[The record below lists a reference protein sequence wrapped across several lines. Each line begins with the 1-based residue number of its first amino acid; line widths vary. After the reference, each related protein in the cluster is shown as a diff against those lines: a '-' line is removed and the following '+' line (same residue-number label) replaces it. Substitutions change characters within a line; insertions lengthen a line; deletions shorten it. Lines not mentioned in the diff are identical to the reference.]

1 MRIMLK
7 TIREIA
13 IERPWVLRTF
23 MLFIAVAFVITMG
36 WFGFEQN
43 RDDSVVTVGNHRIS
57 REEYQKAY
65 QNMYRFYKEQSGGE
79 VPEAQ
84 LKEQVL
90 NELIGY
96 YLWLDAAKDLGVTVT
111 ANEMR
116 EAIMTTPVFQTQG
129 KFDPAKYKQLLAQN
143 RLKPDMYE
151 SSQMAQLTIEKAQML
166 VRSSVAP
173 TTDELAMAQAIM
185 ASQLMPSV
193 PMQSQTMSPQD
204 RAVQTVLA
212 QKQQRAV
219 RAYQEAMK
227 AQAKVTIRREL
238 M

>member
-1 MRIMLK
+1 MLK
-7 TIREIA
+7 LIRETA

-23 MLFIAVAFVITMG
+23 MGFIAGVFVVSMG
-36 WFGFEQN
+36 WWGFEHN
-43 RDDSVVTVGNHRIS
+43 RDESVVTVGNHRIS

-65 QNMYRFYKEQSGGE
+65 QNMYRLYKEQMGGE

-96 YLWLDAAKDLGVTVT
+96 YLWLDAAADMGVVVT

-116 EAIMTTPVFQTQG
+116 EAIMATPVFQTQG
-129 KFDPAKYKQLLAQN
+129 KFDPEKYRRLLAQN

-151 SSQMAQLTIEKAQML
+151 SSQRSQLMIEKAQLL

-173 TTDELAMAQAIM
+173 TTDEMAMAQAIM

-193 PMQSQTMSPQD
+193 PMQPQTMSPQD
-204 RAVQTVLA
+204 RAIQTVLA

-227 AQAKVTIRREL
+227 AEAKVTIRREL